1 VIARVAD
8 NCLWFGRYVERVEST
23 ARLLRVTR
31 ELAFDAELSAARCW
45 EPLVIVSGEYPAFI
59 EKEGPEAAG
68 NGELVQRYLT
78 WNAKCTVSMKTSVA
92 AAREIAR
99 TMRDVLSH
107 DVWTEVNQ
115 MYLWVNDP
123 EGERAYE
130 DEREDFYRE
139 IQRRTQLVLGLVRS
153 TMLHDEPMHFL
164 WLGVMLER
172 VGQIARIL
180 DMHHHTLTGEQAH
193 QVLELSLWLALLR
206 ACSGAE
212 AFMKRNRGRMTR
224 AAVSSFLIFEPEF
237 PRSLSYC
244 LHSARGVMRKLWLEG
259 DGPGRGSKTLAL
271 MESLCEW
278 MEKEAPKARTQSLH
292 DLLTT
297 VVDRTSAVSA
307 ALGEEILGPPVKP
320 VEKEKEA
327 EADAPVGVGQ

>member
-1 VIARVAD
+1 MIARVAD

-31 ELAFDAELSAARCW
+31 ELAFDTQLPSTRCW
-45 EPLVIVSGEYPAFI
+45 QPLMIVSGEYPAFTA
-59 EKEGPEAAG
+59 KLGPDAAG

-78 WNAKCTVSMKTSVA
+78 WNPECTVSMKSSVA

-99 TMRDVLSH
+99 TMRDVISH

-115 MYLWVNDP
+115 LYLWVNEP

-130 DEREDFYRE
+130 EEREDFYRDV
-139 IQRRTQLVLGLVRS
+139 QRRTQLVLGLVRS
-153 TMLHDEPMHFL
+153 TMLHGEPMHFL

-180 DMHHHTLTGEQAH
+180 DMHHHTLSGGQPH

-212 AFMKRNRGRMTR
+212 AFMQRHRGRLSRT
-224 AAVSSFLIFEPEF
+224 AVSSFLIFEPEF
-237 PRSLSYC
+237 PRSLWYC
-244 LHSARGVMRKLWLEG
+244 LHSAQGVMRRLWPDG
-259 DGPGRGSKTLAL
+259 AAGPGRRSRTLAL
-271 MESLCEW
+271 MESLCGW
-278 MEKEAPKARTQSLH
+278 LEKEAPAARSQSLH

-297 VVDRTSAVSA
+297 VVDRTAAVSA
-307 ALGEEILGPPVKP
+307 ALGEEILGPP
-320 VEKEKEA
+320 A
-327 EADAPVGVGQ
+327 RGVGGETTAEVGQ